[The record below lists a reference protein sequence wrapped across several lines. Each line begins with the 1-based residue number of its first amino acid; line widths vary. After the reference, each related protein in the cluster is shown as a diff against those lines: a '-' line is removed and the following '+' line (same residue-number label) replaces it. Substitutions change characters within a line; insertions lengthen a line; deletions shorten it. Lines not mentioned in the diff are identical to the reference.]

1 MVSSLT
7 LYSSSSSRSSSSGS
21 PSSPPRRIS
30 SFDELYKVTTPIDN
44 DVTLFSPCFMW
55 FYSVWRNNKRCK
67 MENWYGWRDCINQ
80 EEWQIEIGS

>member
-44 DVTLFSPCFMW
+44 DVTLFSPCFM
-55 FYSVWRNNKRCK
+55 
-67 MENWYGWRDCINQ
+67 
-80 EEWQIEIGS
+80 

>member
-30 SFDELYKVTTPIDN
+30 SFDELYKVTAPIDN
-44 DVTLFSPCFMW
+44 DVTLFSPCFM
-55 FYSVWRNNKRCK
+55 
-67 MENWYGWRDCINQ
+67 
-80 EEWQIEIGS
+80 